1 MEMQPEATNSAI
13 ADAAVIADHAG
24 QTVAPCSIPA
34 MQNNFWLECPT
45 LLQTESKSRLMYL
58 WRCHKTWY
66 LAAYKRN
73 RLSS

>member
-1 MEMQPEATNSAI
+1 MEMQPGATNSAI

-45 LLQTESKSRLMYL
+45 LLQTETLTIVKI
-58 WRCHKTWY
+58 
-66 LAAYKRN
+66 
-73 RLSS
+73 